1 MVKTASSLASC
12 WRSCARIRASS
23 TAKRKGLVTKSL
35 APDSSPRMV
44 SESVLCP
51 VNMMIGALKP
61 FLRRMRTASR
71 PSTSGS
77 PTSMITRSICPALA
91 VCTPLVPLSTAIGS
105 NSSCSASCSTSAS
118 RSSESSSTIRI
129 LRFVIPRPQERHHP
143 GTAFARNR
151 AFGGKRT
158 SRFATY
164 IYLLTRPLRHS
175 DDLIAVQPPIGAHG
189 AEIRL
194 RLQEIVDCP
203 HETGETGIVR
213 PRLAAYAAQASL
225 YTEAIRDGRRLH
237 EH

>member
-1 MVKTASSLASC
+1 
-12 WRSCARIRASS
+12 
-23 TAKRKGLVTKSL
+23 
-35 APDSSPRMV
+35 MV

-129 LRFVIPRPQERHHP
+129 LRFVIPRPQDRHHP

-164 IYLLTRPLRHS
+164 IYLLTRPLRHPH
-175 DDLIAVQPPIGAHG
+175 DLIAVQPPIGAQG

-213 PRLAAYAAQASL
+213 PRLAAYAAQVSL

-237 EH
+237 EHRRAAAKIFEVLPTIKP

>member
-1 MVKTASSLASC
+1 
-12 WRSCARIRASS
+12 
-23 TAKRKGLVTKSL
+23 
-35 APDSSPRMV
+35 MV

-77 PTSMITRSICPALA
+77 PTSIITRSICPALA

-129 LRFVIPRPQERHHP
+129 LRFVIPRPQDRHHP

-164 IYLLTRPLRHS
+164 IYLLT
-175 DDLIAVQPPIGAHG
+175 VQPPIA
-189 AEIRL
+189 ARTCALRASDQIRL
-194 RLQEIVDCP
+194 
-203 HETGETGIVR
+203 G
-213 PRLAAYAAQASL
+213 ANS
-225 YTEAIRDGRRLH
+225 DGTWPQGPQSWI
-237 EH
+237 

>member
-1 MVKTASSLASC
+1 
-12 WRSCARIRASS
+12 
-23 TAKRKGLVTKSL
+23 
-35 APDSSPRMV
+35 
-44 SESVLCP
+44 
-51 VNMMIGALKP
+51 KP
-61 FLRRMRTASR
+61 FLRRIRTASR

-129 LRFVIPRPQERHHP
+129 LRFVIPRPHDRHHP
-143 GTAFARNR
+143 ETAFARNR

-164 IYLLTRPLRHS
+164 IYLLTRPLRHP

-189 AEIRL
+189 ERYACGCRRSSIAL
-194 RLQEIVDCP
+194 
-203 HETGETGIVR
+203 TR
-213 PRLAAYAAQASL
+213 PARQASSAQGL
-225 YTEAIRDGRRLH
+225 RPTLLKPASTPRQ
-237 EH
+237 